1 MSKAK
6 KSRRTFLKLSA
17 VTGVGLAIGIAV
29 TRRGPGPIP
38 YVTSGGFAPNAFLQ
52 ITESNDIHFYVPS
65 SEMGQG
71 ITTGLT
77 TLIAEELKVRPE
89 SVIVHIAGPHKEYAN
104 PLFGVQATGGSTS
117 IRAFYQ
123 PVREAAAVAREAIVQ
138 AASQLIGAPKAA
150 LDLQDAHVLF
160 EGIQHPY
167 GKFVGLA
174 ASRELPEDVS
184 LTKADKFRLIG
195 KYSDRLDSI
204 AKSTGTAQFGIDVE
218 LPDLH
223 KAVVVRCPVIG
234 GTVKS
239 CDTASVASMPG
250 ITHVEIIFNG
260 IAVVAKDYWLAR
272 KAARTLQIEWELPA
286 LAQVSSDTLEEKFKA
301 ALDENT
307 GEEAF
312 VSGAGAAALDTA
324 DHVIEA
330 DYWAPYLAHATMEPM
345 NCTAVVKDSYCE
357 IWAPTQSPAL
367 TQGAAAFHTGIDK
380 QDIKVH
386 TTYLGGGF
394 GRRANVDFVIEAVQT
409 ARQTGVPVQVI
420 WSRED
425 DTRHDYY
432 RPASYVR
439 LQAGLNKQNAIVAW
453 NARRAGPNIMS
464 YAMEDTLDAMLPSIV
479 PDAVVNWA
487 SNRGHGLY
495 RGWKVDH
502 SSVEGLYEDYDIPN
516 KEVRHVTVDPGLRT
530 GYWRSVG
537 HSFSGFFKESFFDE
551 VANARGAD
559 PVQMRLDYAK
569 SDARLSGVIRRVAEE
584 AGWGQRLPDGHFHGV
599 AAHTSFQSAVAQIA
613 EVSVNS
619 GNIIIH
625 KVTCAVDCGLSI
637 NPDIVEAQMESGIN
651 FGITAALYGQI
662 DLDNGAVRQGNFH
675 DYPML
680 RMSEAP
686 AIDVHIIASTA
697 APTGVGE
704 PGLPPVAAAIGN
716 AVFAATGQ
724 RLRHLP
730 LKLS

>member
-1 MSKAK
+1 MSKVK

-38 YVTSGGFAPNAFLQ
+38 YASGGGFTPNAFLQ
-52 ITESNDIHFYVPS
+52 ITESNEIHFYVPS

-71 ITTGLT
+71 VTTGLT
-77 TLIAEELKVRPE
+77 TLVAEELKVSPE
-89 SVIVHIAGPHKEYAN
+89 SIIVHIAGAHEQYKN

-123 PVREAAAVAREAIVQ
+123 PVREAAAVAREAIVR
-138 AASQLIGAPKAA
+138 AASQLIGAPENA
-150 LDLQDAHVLF
+150 LQLQDAHILY
-160 EGIQHPY
+160 EGVQHPY
-167 GKFVGLA
+167 GQFVGLA
-174 ASRELPEDVS
+174 ASRELPES
-184 LTKADKFRLIG
+184 SPLTQAEHFRLIG
-195 KYSDRLDSI
+195 KTSQRLDSV
-204 AKSTGTAQFGIDVE
+204 AKSTGTAEFGIDVE
-218 LPDLH
+218 IPDLH

-234 GTVKS
+234 GSVKS
-239 CDTASVASMPG
+239 CDTTSVAGMPG

-260 IAVVAKDYWLAR
+260 VAVVSKDYWRAK
-272 KAARTLQIEWELPA
+272 KAAKALQIEWELPA
-286 LAQVSSDTLEEKFKA
+286 LADVSSDTLQAEFKA
-301 ALDENT
+301 ALDENA

-312 VSGAGAAALDTA
+312 VSGDGATALESA
-324 DHVIEA
+324 DHIVEA

-345 NCTAVVKDSYCE
+345 NCTAVVKGDHCE

-409 ARQTGVPVQVI
+409 AKQTGVPVQVV

-425 DTRHDYY
+425 DTKNDYY

-439 LQAGLNKQNAIVAW
+439 LQAGLDQQSDIIAW
-453 NARRAGPNIMS
+453 NARRAGPNIMA

-551 VANARGAD
+551 VANAKGAD
-559 PVQMRLDYAK
+559 PVQLRLTYAK
-569 SDARLSGVIRRVAEE
+569 SDPRLSGVIERVADE
-584 AGWGQRLPDGHFHGV
+584 AGWGDSLPAGHFHGV
-599 AAHTSFQSAVAQIA
+599 AAHTSFQSAVAQVA
-613 EVSVNS
+613 EVSIDNNKIRV
-619 GNIIIH
+619 H
-625 KVTCAVDCGLSI
+625 KVTCVVDCGLAI
-637 NPDIVEAQMESGIN
+637 NPDIVRAQMEGGIL

-680 RMSEAP
+680 RMNEAP
-686 AIDVHIIASTA
+686 AIDVHIIASAA

-704 PGLPPVAAAIGN
+704 PGLPPIAAAIGN
-716 AVFAATGQ
+716 AVFAATGK

-730 LKLS
+730 LKVT